1 MTIDVFSVCTYCF
14 CTICD
19 VILAC
24 ACTVTLSIHVAREGG
39 VAVVVC
45 VVHERCPNHI
55 QFTKWLW
62 VAYTRSKSARVQE
75 CQL

>member
-39 VAVVVC
+39 VDVVVC
-45 VVHERCPNHI
+45 VVRERCPNHI
-55 QFTKWLW
+55 QLLW
-62 VAYTRSKSARVQE
+62 VACSRNKSARVSVMR
-75 CQL
+75 C